1 MIIGI
6 GIDMV
11 KVARIERALRQKGL
25 KEQVFTPDEIAYC
38 ERKGA
43 HSSESYA
50 ARFAAKEALGKA
62 LGTGI
67 HRSELL
73 DAEILVDERTGCPQ
87 LHLMG
92 KLRAAALLRHVER
105 VHVSISHTA
114 GNAVAEVLLEE

>member
-6 GIDMV
+6 GIDLV
-11 KVARIERALRQKGL
+11 KVARMERALRQKGF

-62 LGTGI
+62 MGTGI
-67 HRSELL
+67 HRSELQ
-73 DAEILVDERTGCPQ
+73 DVETLVDEHTGCPS

-92 KLRAAALLRHVER
+92 KLRAAALLRNVEQ

-114 GNAVAEVLLEE
+114 DTAVAEVLLEE